1 MNLIRHGVYAVPPSP
16 RCGEGEDRFA
26 IGQRLSSAYSAH
38 PVGVLLPSPHRG
50 DKVSPYGADEV
61 PIDKNDRAVFDV
73 GETILRINRRL
84 NADLASHLGSKNH
97 KRPLYKEPFVTLFLF
112 NSSA

>member
-38 PVGVLLPSPHRG
+38 TVGVLLPSPHRG
-50 DKVSPYGADEV
+50 EGGPFVYEWGMRFLLTKTP
-61 PIDKNDRAVFDV
+61 
-73 GETILRINRRL
+73 
-84 NADLASHLGSKNH
+84 
-97 KRPLYKEPFVTLFLF
+97 EPFLT
-112 NSSA
+112 SAKRYYA